1 MRSPIRLAMVL
12 GLLAIV
18 GGHLLDGGN
27 LFALF
32 HATALLIVVGGT
44 ASAVLLQTPAHSLRR
59 GLVLSRDVFDD
70 DAPPD
75 AAPAVEALV
84 EFSRMTRRDGF
95 LALEPYAQAETDTFR
110 RRGLELLIDGV
121 EPDELRSTLEI
132 DLATYEMSERQAGR
146 IWESA
151 GAYAPTMG
159 IVGAV
164 MGLIHTMQN
173 LAQPADLGN
182 GIAVAF
188 VATLYGVGAANL
200 ILLPLANRIKMRIVA
215 EVQLRR
221 MLIEGYC
228 AIAAGSH
235 PNVVDRRMR
244 GYLVEA

>member
-1 MRSPIRLAMVL
+1 
-12 GLLAIV
+12 
-18 GGHLLDGGN
+18 
-27 LFALF
+27 
-32 HATALLIVVGGT
+32 
-44 ASAVLLQTPAHSLRR
+44 
-59 GLVLSRDVFDD
+59 
-70 DAPPD
+70 
-75 AAPAVEALV
+75 
-84 EFSRMTRRDGF
+84 
-95 LALEPYAQAETDTFR
+95 
-110 RRGLELLIDGV
+110 
-121 EPDELRSTLEI
+121 
-132 DLATYEMSERQAGR
+132 
-146 IWESA
+146 
-151 GAYAPTMG
+151 
-159 IVGAV
+159 